1 MQTPSLVF
9 PGAGVGLLQ
18 FLCPGAEFGAGT
30 AKQEEW
36 AEQEVQCP
44 CVPLQVLGE
53 LPLYSAYVLVYGIPI
68 YWLAKLRPVPQ
79 PFFLHLLFIWLVV
92 MSCRAMGLTVAALL
106 PTLHMSSFCGNALYS
121 IFYFT
126 GGFMVQLGNLWT
138 GGPDRVPFG
147 HLGLAERARPS
158 GTSCLRSARVDLE
171 GFLPALELPRPD
183 ADPPQEPDLPSTRGG
198 WHSAHPGELG
208 ESQCSSQGRWWVPTH
223 PSPLPEPGRQPLF
236 ATPQVLSSM
245 GLDSHP
251 LSTAVLVLLAISAC
265 FLGFYYLA
273 LRCIRQ
279 TPSQDW

>member
-18 FLCPGAEFGAGT
+18 FLCPRAEFGVGT
-30 AKQEEW
+30 AKQEW

-44 CVPLQVLGE
+44 CVPSQVLGE

-68 YWLAKLRPVPQ
+68 YWLAKLRPAPQ
-79 PFFLHLLFIWLVV
+79 PFFLHLLFNWLVV
-92 MSCRAMGLTVAALL
+92 MICRAMGLTMAALL
-106 PTLHMSSFCGNALYS
+106 PTLHMSSFCGNALYN
-121 IFYFT
+121 IFYIT

-138 GGPDRVPFG
+138 GGPDWVPSG
-147 HLGLAERARPS
+147 HLGPAEWARPS
-158 GTSCLRSARVDLE
+158 GTSCLRSARMDLA
-171 GFLPALELPRPD
+171 GVLPALEFPRPD
-183 ADPPQEPDLPSTRGG
+183 ADPPQEPDLPPACGCR
-198 WHSAHPGELG
+198 HSAHPGELG
-208 ESQCSSQGRWWVPTH
+208 ESRCSSWGRWWVPTH
-223 PSPLPEPGRQPLF
+223 PSPLPEPGQQPRR

-251 LSTAVLVLLAISAC
+251 LSTVVLVLLAISAC

-279 TPSQDW
+279 MPSQDW